1 MAIFSKEFKVI
12 KKEEIEE
19 PQDFPFGHATSVRR
33 QETSSGDVVV
43 KQINKK
49 GPLPFNVN
57 EQSAKKL
64 MWMAGQQNG
73 KKIADEIRKK
83 NNPAYFVPRTFI
95 SHSKVREQFASG
107 QLWRDVIDTLS
118 PEEKKWAYKALA
130 EFINDMSELRP
141 VRAADEGF
149 GLSSSIRTSDD
160 MAKALDGVDEQFL
173 SAEDKRLFQDVYDYL
188 SQIPENQIM
197 VFGHNDLHGGN
208 ILIDTEKKQL
218 SIIDFE
224 LSGYRTAFDTMYTFG
239 LLRVPELWEYV
250 NKLPRSTN
258 PNLTW
263 HFIPEHVQLHK
274 FLVCRYYDIIGS
286 EKHLRYHS
294 AEIKRECMAMRLVL
308 AQAKLKAKEISE
320 RQVMALVPVSEK
332 NF

>member
-1 MAIFSKEFKVI
+1 MAIFSKHFKVM
-12 KKEEIEE
+12 KKEEDEDKS
-19 PQDFPFGHATSVRR
+19 DFRFGHVTSVRR
-33 QETSSGDVVV
+33 QETLTGDIVV
-43 KQINKK
+43 KQMNNK
-49 GPLPFNVN
+49 GAFNTN

-83 NNPAYFVPRTFI
+83 NNPAYFVPKTYI
-95 SHSKVREQFASG
+95 SHGKVREEFASG
-107 QLWRDVIDTLS
+107 QLWRDVIATLS
-118 PEEKKWAYKALA
+118 PEDKEWAYKALA
-130 EFINDMSELRP
+130 EFVNDMSELRP

-149 GLSSSIRTSDD
+149 ALSASVKTSDD
-160 MAKALDGVDEQFL
+160 MAKALAGVDEQYL
-173 SAEDKRLFQDVYDYL
+173 SAEDKRLFQEVYDYL
-188 SQIPENQIM
+188 SQIPENKFM

-208 ILIDTEKKQL
+208 ILVDIEKKQL

-224 LSGYRTAFDTMYTFG
+224 LSGYRIAFDTMYSFG
-239 LLRVPELWEYV
+239 LLRVPEFWEYV

-274 FLVCRYYDIIGS
+274 FLVCRYYDIMGA
-286 EKHLRYHS
+286 EKHFQYHS

-308 AQAKLKAKEISE
+308 AQAKLRLKQMSE
-320 RQVMALVPVSEK
+320 HKVMTLVPVSEK